1 MLKVSP
7 SILAADF
14 GDLRN
19 QIKLVEDAGADMLHI
34 DVMDGMYVP
43 NISFGPGVIATLRK
57 DSKLFFDVHL
67 MIESPERYI
76 EDFVKAGADH
86 ITVHA
91 EATKHIHRC
100 LQYIKSFGIPAGV
113 SINPG
118 TPASVLKELTS
129 VVDMVLVM
137 TVNPGFTGQKFIP
150 EMLPKIAEVRAMF
163 PENVSVEVDGG
174 IGLGNVADVVKAGA
188 DVIVAGAAVF
198 YAESPAAAIEE
209 LKKCGK

>member
-1 MLKVSP
+1 MIKISP

-14 GDLRN
+14 GDFRN

-34 DVMDGMYVP
+34 DVMDGMFVP
-43 NISFGPGVIATLRK
+43 NISFGTGVVANLRK
-57 DSKLFFDVHL
+57 GSGLLFDVHL

-86 ITVHA
+86 ITVHV
-91 EATKHIHRC
+91 EATKHIYRC
-100 LQYIKSFGIPAGV
+100 LQYIKSFGITAGV
-113 SINPG
+113 SLNPG
-118 TPASVLKELTS
+118 TPASALKELTNIT
-129 VVDMVLVM
+129 DMVLVM
-137 TVNPGFTGQKFIP
+137 TVNPGFTGQKFLP
-150 EMLPKIAEVRAMF
+150 DMLPKIAEVRKMF
-163 PENVSVEVDGG
+163 PQNVSVEVDGG